1 MKILEII
8 QENIDEKVIEFHK
21 LISENNSLINNTLH
35 VYVRVSTKTQTE
47 GTSIENQIEEGKKI
61 VKREPNIENWIIWNE
76 EGKSSSKPNLSF
88 RPVYM
93 NLLEE
98 IKNGRVKNIYVLDLS
113 RQSRDDEV
121 SHTAK
126 VECRKQGVIIYTESG
141 SKYNLNNPED
151 ELIYNVISSFWKYEN
166 LIRRKKSIW
175 GKIRSVRDG
184 KWIGGTYPFG
194 YKVDESG
201 RLIIDERYEKIIQRI
216 FEGYGNGKLSVTQ
229 IRDEFLKQ
237 NIPTQRG
244 KKLWNLGTFQRMFR
258 EGNVYN
264 GHIEYTFKET
274 GDKITLTTPKIIS
287 DEVWDKVQDRVHTIK
302 VIKNQIRKNK
312 NKYLLLPV
320 KQSPYNHS
328 ILFCGHCGE
337 RMGGRTIAH
346 KNEHFYYC
354 LSKQRK
360 WRNPDVKVCID
371 NRSINIHR
379 TNGLIW
385 ETLLNVRKNSHLIR
399 DEFKKQLLDDKF
411 QNDKNRKL
419 SIRSKEGTK
428 RKKERELKGLESNI
442 DKLYEEKYLN
452 KINNKR
458 FDKLLLTV
466 NNEIGKLKTEILS
479 IEDSISQ
486 LNRKNEWIEWVD
498 KFHGHIETLKNV
510 SDQKKKEEIFKYI
523 NRIDVR
529 YDKVNKEHKLTI
541 TFSQPIV
548 NDKLIRNLN
557 HTSPYSENFIPRFSP
572 SDGEDK
578 IDIIIKEKKGRNKK
592 SDDGGGG
599 TSNDSQNVYYQHV
612 SEIPTS
618 KIDLSLW
625 NRKMRPCLLFLF
637 HHINS
642 LQKYRVDRV

>member
-229 IRDEFLKQ
+229 IRNEFLKQ

-287 DEVWDKVQDRVHTIK
+287 DEVWDKVQDRVRTIK

-337 RMGGRTIAH
+337 RMGGRTIAK
-346 KNEHFYYC
+346 KNEHFYWC

-360 WRNPDVKVCID
+360 WSNPDIKVCND

-385 ETLLNVRKNSHLIR
+385 ETLLNVRNNSHLIKE
-399 DEFKKQLLDDKF
+399 EFKRQLLDDKF

-419 SIRSKEGTK
+419 SIRAKEGTK

-442 DKLYEEKYLN
+442 DELYEEKYLN
-452 KINNKR
+452 KITNKR
-458 FDKLLLTV
+458 FDKLLVTI
-466 NNEIGKLKTEILS
+466 NHEIGKMKTEIMS

-510 SDQKKKEEIFKYI
+510 SDQKKKEDIFKYI
-523 NRIDVR
+523 NRIEVR

-548 NDKLIRNLN
+548 NDKLIHNLN

-578 IDIIIKEKKGRNKK
+578 IDIIIKEKKGRIKK
-592 SDDGGGG
+592 SHGGGGG
-599 TSNDSQNVYYQHV
+599 TSNKSQNVHYQHV

-618 KIDLSLW
+618 KIDMS
-625 NRKMRPCLLFLF
+625 P
-637 HHINS
+637 
-642 LQKYRVDRV
+642 